1 MFKSSGIFALLALS
15 VVLFAGQAN
24 ASYFLESQY
33 KMWATLDVNSFIENW
48 IIQLAYPLLAAVNGP
63 LRVVLYSVWESQ
75 TAVFTLDSRT
85 WTAKDLMIY
94 IGVYSIDELNLLIY
108 LALNNFLKKFLGI
121 PEISDPVLTELK
133 TQLNLPF

>member
-1 MFKSSGIFALLALS
+1 MALLALC

-24 ASYFLESQY
+24 ASFFLESQY
-33 KMWATLDVNSFIENW
+33 KMWAELSVNSFIENW
-48 IIQLAYPLLAAVNGP
+48 IVQLVYPLLAAVNGP
-63 LRVVLYSVWESQ
+63 IRVLLYSVWESP

-108 LALNNFLKKFLGI
+108 LALNNFLKKFLNI

-133 TQLNLPF
+133 SQLSLPF